1 MAQYIYSKRY
11 WVDSMHVK
19 GSSMKMDYYRK
30 RESTIEENEFV
41 DMAVAL
47 SEKERISLD
56 ILEFEDVICADFRSK
71 GVIFSFESTKL
82 LEELISA
89 CDMVE
94 MIIPYSE
101 NPTVI
106 LRLKR
111 NKR

>member
-1 MAQYIYSKRY
+1 MSQYIYSNRY
-11 WVDSMHVK
+11 WVDSMYVR
-19 GSSMKMDYYRK
+19 GSSMILDYYRK

-56 ILEFEDVICADFRSK
+56 IIEFEDCICADFRSK
-71 GVIFSFESTKL
+71 GVIFSCESTKL
-82 LEELISA
+82 LEELIFA

-94 MIIPYSE
+94 LIIPHSE